1 MNELLRLENIKKTY
15 PSPDG
20 GTLEILSSVSF
31 SLYEGASV
39 AIVGRSGSGKSTLLS
54 VAALLSTPD
63 SGSIYYAG
71 EDALR
76 LSEKE
81 KAALRAEK
89 MGFVFQSSLLLS
101 DFSALENTAMPLM
114 INGMKRKEAFERASV
129 LLDSVGLSGRKDH
142 RPSSLSGGE
151 RQRTAI
157 ARALVSEPLVVFA
170 DEPTGSLDE
179 KSAAE
184 AEDILLEAL
193 RKSGRG
199 MVLVTHNPDFASR
212 CDRVLTLS
220 GGVLYE

>member
-31 SLYEGASV
+31 SLYEGESV

-89 MGFVFQSSLLLS
+89 MGFVFQTSLLLS

-114 INGMKRKEAFERASV
+114 INGMKRKEAFILKCLPV
-129 LLDSVGLSGRKDH
+129 MGIQRK
-142 RPSSLSGGE
+142 LVFG
-151 RQRTAI
+151 TA
-157 ARALVSEPLVVFA
+157 
-170 DEPTGSLDE
+170 
-179 KSAAE
+179 
-184 AEDILLEAL
+184 
-193 RKSGRG
+193 
-199 MVLVTHNPDFASR
+199 MVLFNQ
-212 CDRVLTLS
+212 
-220 GGVLYE
+220 